1 VRAAATVGSPV
12 FSGLGVVTGAQ
23 GKTSSSHVA
32 AARLA
37 PHTWSR
43 VAASIFVENEMS
55 ETFEVVARQRTD
67 GGKGASR
74 RLRREGLVPGIVYG
88 GHQDPEMI
96 SVVHN
101 ELIHQLEHEAFYS
114 SLLELKLG
122 DQSTRVVLKD
132 LQRHPA
138 KPFVLHVDFQRVS
151 MEEKLRMTVPLHFE
165 NEATAVGVK
174 KGGAVSH
181 NLTEVEVT
189 CLPKDLP
196 EYIAVD
202 MAQMDVG
209 DIIHVSELVLPAGV
223 ELTHA
228 VEPETP
234 VVIIHAGY
242 GGAGSAAEG
251 EEGEGGETAG

>member
-1 VRAAATVGSPV
+1 
-12 FSGLGVVTGAQ
+12 
-23 GKTSSSHVA
+23 
-32 AARLA
+32 
-37 PHTWSR
+37 
-43 VAASIFVENEMS
+43 MS
-55 ETFEVVARQRTD
+55 ETFEVVAQQRTD

-74 RLRREGLVPGIVYG
+74 RLRRQGLVPGIVYG
-88 GHQDPEMI
+88 AQREPQMI
-96 SVVHN
+96 SVAHN
-101 ELIHQLEHEAFYS
+101 ELIRQLEYESFYS
-114 SLLELKLG
+114 SLLDLKLE
-122 DQSTRVVLKD
+122 DETTKVVLKD

-151 MEEKLRMTVPLHFE
+151 AQDKLRMTVPLHFE
-165 NEATAVGVK
+165 NEGSAVGVK

-181 NLTEVEVT
+181 NLTEIEIT

-202 MAQMDVG
+202 MARMDVG
-209 DIIHVSELVLPAGV
+209 DIIHVSDLALPEGV

-242 GGAGSAAEG
+242 GGAASEGEG
-251 EEGEGGETAG
+251 EEGEGGAGGGSETAG